1 MADEFQEKSR
11 WLARNILPHEPLI
24 RARLKRMH
32 VFDLEIDDVVQE
44 TYARIISLPS
54 FDTIRHPRQYAIRT
68 ATSIVIDHMR
78 RSRVISIKSSDD
90 LERFEVADDE
100 AGPDAQLEFRDEIA
114 QVARFLALLP
124 ETTRE
129 TLIMRRVDGL
139 SQKEVAEA
147 LGISVK
153 TVEKHM
159 ARGTLM
165 LMELF
170 GRGGK
175 SARHSSK
182 YANPELTQQKKAD
195 PLGE

>member
-1 MADEFQEKSR
+1 MAS
-11 WLARNILPHEPLI
+11 IL
-24 RARLKRMH
+24 
-32 VFDLEIDDVVQE
+32 
-44 TYARIISLPS
+44 
-54 FDTIRHPRQYAIRT
+54 
-68 ATSIVIDHMR
+68 
-78 RSRVISIKSSDD
+78 SSDD

>member
-1 MADEFQEKSR
+1 MADDFQEKSR

-24 RARLKRMH
+24 RDRLRGMR

-54 FDTIRHPRQYAIRT
+54 FDTIRHPRQYAIQT
-68 ATSIVIDHMR
+68 ATSIVIDHIR

-90 LERFEVADDE
+90 LERFDIADDD
-100 AGPDAQLEFRDEIA
+100 ASPDMQLEFRDEIV
-114 QVARFLALLP
+114 QVSRFLALLP
-124 ETTRE
+124 PTTRE
-129 TLIMRRVDGL
+129 TLIKRRVEGL

-175 SARHSSK
+175 SAVRSSK
-182 YANPELTQQKKAD
+182 KASPASASQKKAD
-195 PLGE
+195 PSGE